1 MRVKKAETLRG
12 RGVFRSVARTGMR
25 VDGTYLRAYALVTPS
40 SSPSFVVGVTVYG
53 RGFTA
58 VRRNR
63 IRRRLRAAVDR
74 ERGRIRE
81 TVQAAAVRLE
91 LVLGYRSPA
100 ETPIAPFTDLHEDCV
115 RVLDRTFTRMQ
126 AWSR

>member
-1 MRVKKAETLRG
+1 MKKAETLRG
-12 RGVFRSVARTGMR
+12 RGAFRSVAQMGMR
-25 VDGTYLRAYALVTPS
+25 VDGTYVRAYVLVTSS
-40 SSPSFVVGVTVYG
+40 SSPSFAVGVTVYG

-63 IRRRLRAAVDR
+63 IKRRLRAAVDR

-91 LVLGYRSPA
+91 LVLGYRSSA
-100 ETPIAPFTDLHEDCV
+100 DTPIIPFTDLHEDCV
-115 RVLDRTFTRMQ
+115 RVLDRTFRRMQ
-126 AWSR
+126 QWPR